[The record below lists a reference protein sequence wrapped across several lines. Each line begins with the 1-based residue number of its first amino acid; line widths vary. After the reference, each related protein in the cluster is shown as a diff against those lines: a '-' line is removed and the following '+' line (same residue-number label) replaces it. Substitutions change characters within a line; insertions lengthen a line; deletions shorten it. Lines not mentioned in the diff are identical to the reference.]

1 MLQSYER
8 QQQKP
13 RDRRIPF
20 GSGFEHIFL
29 LLPYSLFKICFW
41 LYVACGWHSELLTL
55 AENMTRWRGPRN
67 MTRWRGPRN
76 MGADKKERV
85 ACAQLCPSSISM
97 SK

>member
-41 LYVACGWHSELLTL
+41 LYVACGWHSELFTL
-55 AENMTRWRGPRN
+55 AENYC
-67 MTRWRGPRN
+67 
-76 MGADKKERV
+76 KKNNECF
-85 ACAQLCPSSISM
+85 APTLEI
-97 SK
+97 KN